1 VRTKTPMTS
10 DRNHIASPVNEPA
23 SLVLAVDQTHDV
35 KEKLELCADNLGS
48 SNDVAKQRKA
58 LGASSLSADKTLA
71 NNERVQREVQE
82 CANDLFALTETL
94 IDGIAEVREQSRMAL
109 AESQDALAHA
119 EAALVSAQEEQ
130 KMAHRRTLRD
140 SATGLPNRDLF
151 DDRVTHAIA
160 LARRHDW
167 TLAVM
172 FLKLAGFKAS
182 RDAPGHAE
190 ASRASKEIGKRLL
203 QRARAEDTVCRN
215 SDDEL
220 LYLLVNPQ
228 GSENVGRIAA
238 GLLKSIA
245 QPIDMGEDSQRVI
258 NANIGIASYPE
269 DGTTAE
275 QLIINADIA
284 MRRAKSSS
292 NGYVSYK
299 QWELDPAGAGETGLQ
314 A

>member
-1 VRTKTPMTS
+1 MRTKTPMTS
-10 DRNHIASPVNEPA
+10 DRNHNASPASEPA
-23 SLVLAVDQTHDV
+23 SLVLAVDQTHEV

-58 LGASSLSADKTLA
+58 EGASSLSADKTLA

-94 IDGIAEVREQSRMAL
+94 IDGIAEVREQARMAL
-109 AESQDALAHA
+109 AESQDALAQT
-119 EAALVSAQEEQ
+119 EAALVRAQALVSAQEEQ

-140 SATGLPNRDLF
+140 SATGLPNRELF

-172 FLKLAGFKAS
+172 FLKLDGFKGS

-245 QPIDMGEDSQRVI
+245 QPIDMGEHPQRAI

-284 MRRAKSSS
+284 MRRAKSTS

-299 QWELDPAGAGETGLQ
+299 QWELDPAGA
-314 A
+314 

>member
-1 VRTKTPMTS
+1 MTS
-10 DRNHIASPVNEPA
+10 DRNPASSVNEPA
-23 SLVLAVDQTHDV
+23 SLVLAVDQAHDV

-58 LGASSLSADKTLA
+58 MGASSLSADKTLA

-82 CANDLFALTETL
+82 CANDLIALTETL
-94 IDGIAEVREQSRMAL
+94 IDGFAEVKEQARIAL
-109 AESQDALAHA
+109 AESQDALAHT
-119 EAALVSAQEEQ
+119 EAALVSAQEEE
-130 KMAHRRTLRD
+130 KMAHRHTLRD
-140 SATGLPNRDLF
+140 AATGLPNRDLF

-160 LARRHDW
+160 LAKRHHW

-172 FLKLAGFKAS
+172 FLKLDRFKTI
-182 RDAPGHAE
+182 RDAPAHADGN
-190 ASRASKEIGKRLL
+190 RASKEIGKRLL
-203 QRARAEDTVCRN
+203 QHARAEDTVCRN
-215 SDDEL
+215 SDDEF

-228 GSENVGRIAA
+228 GNENVGRIAA

-245 QPIDMGEDSQRVI
+245 QPIDMGEHPQRVV
-258 NANIGIASYPE
+258 NANIGIASYPD

>member
-1 VRTKTPMTS
+1 MPMTP
-10 DRNHIASPVNEPA
+10 DQNPVSPVNEPA
-23 SLVLAVDQTHDV
+23 SLVLAVDQAHEV

-58 LGASSLSADKTLA
+58 AGASSLSADKTLA
-71 NNERVQREVQE
+71 NSERVQREVQE
-82 CANDLFALTETL
+82 CANDLIALTETL
-94 IDGIAEVREQSRMAL
+94 IDGFAEVKEQARIAL
-109 AESQDALAHA
+109 AESQ
-119 EAALVSAQEEQ
+119 V
-130 KMAHRRTLRD
+130 AHRRTLRD
-140 SATGLPNRDLF
+140 AATGLTNRDLF

-160 LARRHDW
+160 SAKRHQW

-172 FLKLAGFKAS
+172 LLKLDRVKAG

-190 ASRASKEIGKRLL
+190 GYRASKEIGKRLL
-203 QRARAEDTVCRN
+203 QQARAEDTVCRDG
-215 SDDEL
+215 DDEF

-228 GSENVGRIAA
+228 GNENVGRIAA

-245 QPIDMGEDSQRVI
+245 EPIDMGEHPQVVS
-258 NANIGIASYPE
+258 ASIGIASYPD

-275 QLIINADIA
+275 QLIINAGTA

-292 NGYVSYK
+292 NGYLSFREWLSQV
-299 QWELDPAGAGETGLQ
+299 GAAKTGLQ

>member
-1 VRTKTPMTS
+1 MTS

-58 LGASSLSADKTLA
+58 VGASSLSADKTLA
-71 NNERVQREVQE
+71 NNERVRREVQE

-109 AESQDALAHA
+109 AESQDALTHA

-172 FLKLAGFKAS
+172 FLKLDGFKAG

-245 QPIDMGEDSQRVI
+245 QPIDMG
-258 NANIGIASYPE
+258 
-269 DGTTAE
+269 
-275 QLIINADIA
+275 
-284 MRRAKSSS
+284 
-292 NGYVSYK
+292 
-299 QWELDPAGAGETGLQ
+299 PAGAGDTGLQ